1 MSPSEESEAVLIPP
15 KPERVLARSFCI
27 SALIC
32 RSFLDPHSD
41 DANCMTTNGKI
52 LPWIEAVGAGDEL
65 ELWEAEALAQPM
77 GSWNERQRVD
87 CSWMSEGLVML
98 VWALSLCPL
107 PTHDECVDPKE
118 VTDACGFLRD
128 DGAQFGQN
136 ARLRSVPELKSA
148 GKRAFA
154 IHWRTRQFQLDR
166 KAMDF
171 ENLARTAW
179 FGPLDIAGV
188 ALVDSDLSVGDLSL
202 FNADP
207 VDVHR
212 VTSIARERH
221 RAANWLLGECT
232 LFSEVDTST

>member
-1 MSPSEESEAVLIPP
+1 
-15 KPERVLARSFCI
+15 
-27 SALIC
+27 
-32 RSFLDPHSD
+32 
-41 DANCMTTNGKI
+41 
-52 LPWIEAVGAGDEL
+52 
-65 ELWEAEALAQPM
+65 
-77 GSWNERQRVD
+77 
-87 CSWMSEGLVML
+87 
-98 VWALSLCPL
+98 
-107 PTHDECVDPKE
+107 
-118 VTDACGFLRD
+118 
-128 DGAQFGQN
+128 
-136 ARLRSVPELKSA
+136 
-148 GKRAFA
+148 
-154 IHWRTRQFQLDR
+154 
-166 KAMDF
+166 MDF